1 MKGKENYR
9 KMENNSAKFVKLKEN
24 MRGLSFK
31 ISCVIDNKAVF
42 RTQSHIQDGTLSLML
57 DSLQVSLVQF

>member
-24 MRGLSFK
+24 MRCLSFK

-42 RTQSHIQDGTLSLML
+42 RTQSHI
-57 DSLQVSLVQF
+57 